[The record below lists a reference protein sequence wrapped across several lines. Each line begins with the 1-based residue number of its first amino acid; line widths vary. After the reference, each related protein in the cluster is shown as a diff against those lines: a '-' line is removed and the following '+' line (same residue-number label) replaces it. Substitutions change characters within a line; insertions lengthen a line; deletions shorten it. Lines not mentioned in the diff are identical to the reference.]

1 MGSEYLVPSIQQRVL
16 ICVFLCLFELVSLI
30 FCVFPVL
37 IFVDMLYVFS
47 VVIFVNFLIEC
58 SSCVFSLCIRL
69 VHTMKTD

>member
-16 ICVFLCLFELVSLI
+16 ICVFLCLFELVLLI

-47 VVIFVNFLIEC
+47 VVNFCKFFLNA
-58 SSCVFSLCIRL
+58 LL
-69 VHTMKTD
+69 VYFICA